1 MQTKLEPELAPRE
14 YTEEPDATYTEMMAI
29 ATGNSLIKD
38 KIDVDSKLKN
48 LERQYRGYID
58 NKRSMVHQ
66 VGYKNEKIEKDQ
78 VLLNEKGN
86 FLSKVTGDMNLVI
99 DGMRMPDLKSAGE
112 RVKGIFDQLQGAK
125 APPLTVPVGEYNGM
139 EIKFRLEDSDDGKKV
154 YRLKIYPN
162 GKEGFQVSNH
172 PYVGRQISD
181 ISLLQEKLENV
192 IGEVKD
198 RITFNE
204 KSIESL
210 KTEIERPFEKEEEM
224 LSLQK
229 TAEKLNAELLV
240 AANEASKTE
249 ELVDWGV
256 MLDEIQRDNDLDNN
270 ESAHSLN

>member
-1 MQTKLEPELAPRE
+1 
-14 YTEEPDATYTEMMAI
+14 MMAI

-66 VGYKNEKIEKDQ
+66 VGYKNERIEKDQ
-78 VLLNEKGN
+78 VLLDEKGK
-86 FLSKVTGDMNLVI
+86 FLSKVIGDMNLVV
-99 DGMRMPDLKSAGE
+99 DGMRMPDLKSAGD
-112 RVKGIFDQLQGAK
+112 RVKGIFDQLQGVK

-139 EIKFRLEDSDDGKKV
+139 EIKFRLEDSEDGKKV
-154 YRLKIYPN
+154 YRLKIYHDS
-162 GKEGFQVSNH
+162 KEGFQVSNH

-181 ISLLQEKLENV
+181 ISTLQDKLEKF

-210 KTEIERPFEKEEEM
+210 KTEIERPFDKEEEM
-224 LSLQK
+224 QSLQK
-229 TAEKLNAELLV
+229 AAEKLNAELLV
-240 AANEASKTE
+240 AANEASQTE
-249 ELVDWGV
+249 EVVDWGV
-256 MLDEIQRDNDLDNN
+256 MLSEIQRDDEVDIN
-270 ESAHSLN
+270 EPTNTLN

>member
-1 MQTKLEPELAPRE
+1 M
-14 YTEEPDATYTEMMAI
+14 
-29 ATGNSLIKD
+29 
-38 KIDVDSKLKN
+38 
-48 LERQYRGYID
+48 
-58 NKRSMVHQ
+58 
-66 VGYKNEKIEKDQ
+66 
-78 VLLNEKGN
+78 
-86 FLSKVTGDMNLVI
+86 
-99 DGMRMPDLKSAGE
+99 
-112 RVKGIFDQLQGAK
+112 
-125 APPLTVPVGEYNGM
+125 
-139 EIKFRLEDSDDGKKV
+139 
-154 YRLKIYPN
+154 
-162 GKEGFQVSNH
+162 
-172 PYVGRQISD
+172 
-181 ISLLQEKLENV
+181 
-192 IGEVKD
+192 KD